1 MRISSTLSLLACTI
15 GFLSLLTPVTN
26 IEDYVI
32 TWIDLHESPP
42 LWIFIAATFLVA
54 AHDIKWLDG
63 INFIRKSNN
72 KIIRAFLIFVA
83 IGMAFALE
91 LSTHVALSGNMY
103 WTNSLL
109 FRLPPNQYVID
120 KLMIGYH
127 LIKLC
132 RLILIFSFFEA
143 IIEKSPRKLEI
154 HFDKD
159 YKETLYDKQP

>member
-1 MRISSTLSLLACTI
+1 MRISSSLSLLASTI

-42 LWIFIAATFLVA
+42 LWIFCAATFIVA
-54 AHDIKWLDG
+54 AQDIQWFDG
-63 INFIRKSNN
+63 INFLRKTNN

-91 LSTHVALSGNMY
+91 LSTHVALTGQMY
-103 WTNSLL
+103 WTRSILFLL
-109 FRLPPNQYVID
+109 PQDPHITNNV
-120 KLMIGYH
+120 MIGYH

-132 RLILIFSFFEA
+132 RLILIFAFLEA
-143 IIEKSPRKLEI
+143 IVEKSPRKLEI
-154 HFDKD
+154 HLEKD
-159 YKETLYDKQP
+159 YEESLYKKQP

>member
-1 MRISSTLSLLACTI
+1 MRISSSLSLLASTI

-26 IEDYVI
+26 LEDYVI

-42 LWIFIAATFLVA
+42 LWIFVAATFIVA
-54 AHDIKWLDG
+54 AQDIQWFEG
-63 INFIRKSNN
+63 IEFLRKSNN

-91 LSTHVALSGNMY
+91 LSTHVFLTDQMY
-103 WTNSLL
+103 WTRSIFFLL
-109 FRLPPNQYVID
+109 PQNQFLTS

-132 RLILIFSFFEA
+132 RLILIFAFLEA
-143 IIEKSPRKLEI
+143 IVEKSPKRLEI
-154 HFDKD
+154 HWEKD
-159 YKETLYDKQP
+159 YQESLYEKQP